1 MLNVGRREF
10 ITLIGGAAA
19 ASSVSWPL
27 AARAQQPKMLR
38 VGYSGILPREAPHYA
53 AFEKRMA
60 ELGYQQ
66 GQNFTFEY
74 IQAPSIEGYELTYR
88 ELAARKVDIML
99 AAGNEPAL
107 RAARAVG
114 GATPIVF
121 IALDFDPVERGY
133 VASLSHPGSNTTG
146 IFVSQLELAG
156 KRIELLREAFPKAR
170 RVGLLWD
177 AASQEQAVA
186 AETVAG
192 KLSFEPRLLELIGQ
206 PPNYAATLMPMDEWP
221 SEPIMIPASPLFLRD
236 RATIA
241 RLLLERGTPSICALR
256 EVMETGALM
265 SYGVNLVDVFRD
277 VAAFVDQVARG
288 AKAGDIPM
296 RAPSHFHTA
305 FNLKTAKALGLD
317 FPPMLLA
324 RADEVIE

>member
-1 MLNVGRREF
+1 MRRREF
-10 ITLIGGAAA
+10 IALLGGAAA
-19 ASSVSWPL
+19 AWPP
-27 AARAQQPKMLR
+27 AARAQPKMLR

-66 GQNFTFEY
+66 GRNFKFEY

-107 RAARAVG
+107 RAARAAA
-114 GATPIVF
+114 GAVPIVF
-121 IALDFDPVERGY
+121 IAIDFDPVEKGY
-133 VASLSHPGSNTTG
+133 VASLSRPGGNMTG

-156 KRIELLREAFPKAR
+156 KRIEILRDAFPQAR

-177 AASQEQAVA
+177 ASSREQASAAAAA
-186 AETVAG
+186 AE
-192 KLSFEPRLLELIGQ
+192 KLRFEARWLELIGE
-206 PPNYAATLMPMDEWP
+206 PPQYAAALMPMDD
-221 SEPIMIPASPLFLRD
+221 SSGEPITIPASPLFLRD

-241 RLLLERGTPSICALR
+241 RLLIERRTPSICAFR
-256 EVMETGALM
+256 EVMEAGALM
-265 SYGVNLVDVFRD
+265 SYGVNLVDVFGD
-277 VAAFVDQVARG
+277 AAVFVDQVARG
-288 AKAGDIPM
+288 AKAGNVPM
-296 RAPSHFHTA
+296 RGPSHFHTA
-305 FNLKTAKALGLD
+305 FNLKTANALGLD
-317 FPPMLLA
+317 IAPTLLA

>member
-1 MLNVGRREF
+1 MRRREF
-10 ITLIGGAAA
+10 IAVAGGALIA
-19 ASSVSWPL
+19 WPL

-38 VGYSGILPREAPHYA
+38 VGYSGMLPREAPHYA

-60 ELGYQQ
+60 EFGYQQ
-66 GQNFTFEY
+66 GRNFTFEY

-107 RAARAVG
+107 RAARAAA
-114 GATPIVF
+114 GALPIVF
-121 IALDFDPVERGY
+121 IALDFDPVEKGY
-133 VASLSHPGSNTTG
+133 VASLSHPGSSMTG

-156 KRIELLREAFPKAR
+156 KRIELLRKVFPKAR

-177 AASQEQAVA
+177 TASRDQAVA
-186 AETVAG
+186 AEAVAR
-192 KLSFEPRLLELIGQ
+192 KLGFEPRLLELIGQ
-206 PPNYAATLMPMDEWP
+206 PPNYAAALMPMDE
-221 SEPIMIPASPLFLRD
+221 SLGEPIMIPASPLFLRD

-241 RLLLERGTPSICALR
+241 RLLIERRTPSICAFR

-265 SYGVNLVDVFRD
+265 SYGVNLVDLFRD
-277 VAAFVDQVARG
+277 VAAFVDEVARG
-288 AKAGDIPM
+288 AKAGDVPM

-305 FNLKTAKALGLD
+305 FNLKTAKVLGLD
-317 FPPMLLA
+317 IPPMLLA
-324 RADEVIE
+324 IADEVIE

>member
-1 MLNVGRREF
+1 MRRREF
-10 ITLIGGAAA
+10 IALIGGAVAA
-19 ASSVSWPL
+19 WPL
-27 AARAQQPKMLR
+27 AAHAQPKMLR
-38 VGYSGILPREAPHYA
+38 VGYSGILRRAAPHYA

-66 GQNFTFEY
+66 GRNFTFEY
-74 IQAPSIEGYELTYR
+74 IQAPSIEGYQQTYG
-88 ELAARKVDIML
+88 ELAARRVDIML

-107 RAARAVG
+107 RAARAAA

-121 IALDFDPVERGY
+121 IALDFDPVEKGY
-133 VASLSHPGSNTTG
+133 VASLSRPGSNTTG

-156 KRIELLREAFPKAR
+156 KRVELLRDTFLKAR

-177 AASQEQAVA
+177 AASREQAMAAAAVA
-186 AETVAG
+186 A
-192 KLSFEPRLLELIGQ
+192 KLGFEPRLLELIGQ
-206 PPNYAATLMPMDEWP
+206 PPNYVAALTPMDR
-221 SEPIMIPASPLFLRD
+221 SSGEPIMIPASPLVLRD

-241 RLLLERGTPSICALR
+241 RLLLDHRTPSICAFR

-277 VAAFVDQVARG
+277 AAAFVDQVAKG
-288 AKAGDIPM
+288 SNAGDIPM
-296 RAPSHFHTA
+296 RAPSHFHLA
-305 FNLKTAKALGLD
+305 FNLTTAKALGLEI
-317 FPPMLLA
+317 PPMLLA

>member
-1 MLNVGRREF
+1 MFDLRRREF
-10 ITLIGGAAA
+10 VTLLGGVAATWA
-19 ASSVSWPL
+19 L

-66 GQNFTFEY
+66 GRNFTFEY
-74 IQAPSIEGYELTYR
+74 IQAPSIEGYEPIYR
-88 ELAARKVDIML
+88 ELAKVDIIL

-107 RAARAVG
+107 RAARDAA

-133 VASLSHPGSNTTG
+133 VVSLSRPGGNMTG

-156 KRIELLREAFPKAR
+156 KRVELLRDTFLKAR

-177 AASQEQAVA
+177 AASREQAMAAAAVA
-186 AETVAG
+186 A
-192 KLSFEPRLLELIGQ
+192 KLGFEPRLLELIGQ
-206 PPNYAATLMPMDEWP
+206 PPNYVAALTPMDR
-221 SEPIMIPASPLFLRD
+221 SSGEPIMIPASPLVLRD

-241 RLLLERGTPSICALR
+241 RLLLDHRTPSICAFR

-277 VAAFVDQVARG
+277 AAAFVDQVAKG
-288 AKAGDIPM
+288 SNAGDIPM
-296 RAPSHFHTA
+296 RAPSHFHLA
-305 FNLKTAKALGLD
+305 FNLTTAKALGLEI
-317 FPPMLLA
+317 PPMLLA

>member
-1 MLNVGRREF
+1 MKRREF
-10 ITLIGGAAA
+10 ITLVGGTAVA
-19 ASSVSWPL
+19 WPL

-38 VGYSGILPREAPHYA
+38 VGYSGIMPREAPHYA

-66 GQNFTFEY
+66 GRNFTFEY
-74 IQAPSIEGYELTYR
+74 IEAPGIEGYALTYR

-107 RAARAVG
+107 RAARAAA

-121 IALDFDPVERGY
+121 IALDFDPVEKGY
-133 VASLSHPGSNTTG
+133 VASLSRPGSNITG

-170 RVGLLWD
+170 RVGLFWD
-177 AASQEQAVA
+177 AASREQTVA
-186 AETVAG
+186 AAAAAG
-192 KLSFEPRLLELIGQ
+192 QLGFEPRLLELTGQ
-206 PPNYAATLMPMDEWP
+206 PPNYSAALKPMEDSP
-221 SEPIMIPASPLFLRD
+221 GEPIMIPASPLFLRD

-241 RLLLERGTPSICALR
+241 RLLLERRTPSIAALR
-256 EVMETGALM
+256 EVMEAGALM

-288 AKAGDIPM
+288 GKAGDVPM
-296 RAPSHFHTA
+296 GAPSHFHTA
-305 FNLKTAKALGLD
+305 FNVKTAQALGLEIS
-317 FPPMLLA
+317 PTLLA